1 MQIQAL
7 KVGAPQIDETAF
19 IADGVRIVGRVKL
32 GKKVSIWHNSVL
44 RADIAEIVIGDY
56 SNIQDGT
63 VVHVDYKTPTIV
75 GQYVTVGHNVTLHAC
90 RVGDGA
96 LIGMG
101 SIILNGVVIG
111 KEAIIA
117 AGAVVPPGT
126 KVPPRTLWMGVPAR
140 QTKKLTAK
148 EYGRVRHLAK
158 EYAERTIKFYD

>member
-1 MQIQAL
+1 MPIQEL
-7 KVGAPQIDETAF
+7 KHFSPKIHPSAF
-19 IADGVRIVGRVKL
+19 LADDVQIVGRVKL
-32 GKKVSIWHNSVL
+32 GKKTSIWFGSVL

-63 VVHVDYKTPTIV
+63 VVHVDYKKPTIV
-75 GQYVTVGHNVTLHAC
+75 GKHVTVGHNVTLHAC
-90 RVGDGA
+90 KVGDGA

-111 KEAIIA
+111 KEAIVA

-126 KVPPRTLWMGVPAR
+126 IIPARTLWMGVPAK

-148 EYGRVRHLAK
+148 EYGKGRHLAK
-158 EYAERTIKFYD
+158 EYAERIIKLYD